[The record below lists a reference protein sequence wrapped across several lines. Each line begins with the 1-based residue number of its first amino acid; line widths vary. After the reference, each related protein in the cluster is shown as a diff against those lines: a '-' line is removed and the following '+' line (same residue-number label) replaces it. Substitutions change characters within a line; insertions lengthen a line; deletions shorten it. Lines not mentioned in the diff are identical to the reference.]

1 MSSAPHPRPW
11 WLEPPPADDAS
22 GGLSQAE
29 AEARLRRYGPNVFRE
44 RQERSLLV
52 QYLSRFRNPL
62 VLILLAASAVSA
74 FTGEVANF
82 LIIACIVLLSVTLDF
97 VQEYRANAA
106 AEKLRQSV
114 SVRAVVLREGQ
125 SREVAV
131 SEVVPGDIVL
141 LAAGD
146 LIPADGLVLT
156 ARDFFVKQA
165 LLTGEAYPVEKRP
178 GVASAP
184 APAAPPVAAS
194 APAAPAPASGPVAA
208 PLAAA
213 GGGGDLQDAGNAVFM
228 GTSVISGSARVRVLR
243 TGAET
248 AIGEIADS
256 VSRPSAPTAFELGTR
271 RFGMLIMRLT
281 VLLVMFVLLVNAFFH
296 KPWLESF
303 LFAVALAVGL
313 TPELLPMV
321 VSVTLSRGALR
332 MAKKEMI
339 VKRLS
344 AIQDLGSMD
353 VLCTDKTGTLSE
365 AKIRLE
371 RHVDAAGR
379 PSDRVLELAYFNSYF
394 ETGLKSPL
402 DEAILAH
409 GRIGIGAWTKIDEVP
424 FDFERRR
431 VSVLIDDG
439 TRRWLVV
446 KGAPDEI
453 VGLCAH
459 YEAREAGAEEKA
471 DAASPR
477 PLDDAARVAIHAQYA
492 GLESEG
498 FRALGIAW
506 REVPRDHPHAV
517 VDDESELVLAGFAA
531 FLDPPKASAGA
542 ALEGLRQL
550 GVAIK
555 IVTGDS
561 ELVTR
566 HLCAELKIP
575 VSGLLTG
582 KEIAQL
588 DDHALR
594 ARVGKANLFCRVN
607 PAQKNRVIQ
616 ALRARGHVVGYLGD
630 GINDA
635 PSLHS
640 ADIGLSVDS
649 AVDVAKEAADM
660 ILLKPDLHVLQE
672 GVVEGRRTF
681 GNITKYIMMG
691 TSSNFGNMFS
701 MAGAALFLPFLPM
714 LPTQI
719 LLNNILYDLSEIP
732 IPLDEVDA
740 DEVRRP
746 RVLDLDFIRNFMLVI
761 GPISSLFD
769 FLTFY
774 VLLAVLHADEKLFQ
788 TGWFVESLCTQVL
801 VIFII
806 RTRGNPLKS
815 RAHPLL
821 TAASLAVVGIA
832 VALPFTPLGAHFGFV
847 PPPARF
853 YLILGGMVLV
863 YLFVVERAKQ
873 AFYRW
878 SAARRGVKGRVRG
891 VRT

>member
-1 MSSAPHPRPW
+1 MSSAPLPRPW
-11 WLEPPPADDAS
+11 WLESPPADDAP

-29 AEARLRRYGPNVFRE
+29 AEARLRRYGPNVFCE

-74 FTGEVANF
+74 FTGEVVNF

-97 VQEYRANAA
+97 VQEYRASAA

-114 SVRAVVLREGQ
+114 SVRAVVLRDGQ

-194 APAAPAPASGPVAA
+194 AAAAPAPASGPVAA

-353 VLCTDKTGTLSE
+353 VLCTDKTGTLTE

-409 GRIGIGAWTKIDEVP
+409 GQIGIGAWTKIDEVP

-459 YEAREAGAEEKA
+459 YEAREAGAEEKE
-471 DAASPR
+471 DAAPQR

-660 ILLKPDLHVLQE
+660 ILLKPDLHVLQD

-719 LLNNILYDLSEIP
+719 LLNNILYDVSEIP

-774 VLLAVLHADEKLFQ
+774 VLLAVLHADERLFQ

-832 VALPFTPLGAHFGFV
+832 VALPLTPLGAHFGFV

-853 YLILGGMVLV
+853 YLILGGMVLI
-863 YLFVVERAKQ
+863 YLFVVEGAKQ

-878 SAARRGVKGRVRG
+878 SAARRGGRGRVRG